1 MQCRILPLP
10 YPEQTFIMACFVPKS
25 VFGLAKE
32 LEIFKIR
39 RDQNYHPQERTV
51 QQYIGICLDK
61 SITYLLA
68 KDSKLKSPREIIRG
82 TFALLCKLSW
92 IVT

>member
-1 MQCRILPLP
+1 MS
-10 YPEQTFIMACFVPKS
+10 YPTPSLEQTFIMACFVPKS
-25 VFGLAKE
+25 VFGLAKNWRFSR
-32 LEIFKIR
+32 LGEIKIIT
-39 RDQNYHPQERTV
+39 HKERTV

-68 KDSKLKSPREIIRG
+68 KDSKLKSPRGNYKG